1 MIKKHFPSDNVYRT
15 GGDEFVVLIEKKTC
29 EIAVKIAEEFRNAMA
44 ERGREIC
51 TMPDEPAI
59 SCGYAVYN
67 PTVDASYEDTFN
79 RADESM
85 YDDKQAFY
93 SSNPQMK
100 RRI

>member
-1 MIKKHFPSDNVYRT
+1 
-15 GGDEFVVLIEKKTC
+15 
-29 EIAVKIAEEFRNAMA
+29 
-44 ERGREIC
+44 
-51 TMPDEPAI
+51 MPDEPAI
-59 SCGYAVYN
+59 SCGYAVYD